1 MTETEQIVDRIK
13 KIYSSSTNDQKKYL
27 RQILEELS
35 ECGYSE
41 TYHNIWLADYKEI
54 PVDKETFLCD
64 PEYLGSS
71 NNNGKS
77 IYPAWRDVMDE
88 LERTGNQYYEIVFT
102 GATRTGKTSTAVSD
116 ASYNLYKLMCLRD
129 PQTYFGLKK
138 VSRISVFFFNL
149 TQTLARG
156 VAFKEFI
163 STLNSSPWFHK
174 HGHFTKSE
182 SNPTYVPEGEQIE
195 ITYGSD
201 ASHALGKATY
211 LVIFD
216 ECNFAQ
222 AGIKDVNKAKARMKE
237 KYDTLVARVTGTFVK
252 QGEVFGKIYVI
263 SSKRSDSD
271 FMEEYV
277 EAQRQAG
284 NKHMYIFDKPQ
295 WEVWPPSKYTSSEKF
310 PIALGGKKLKSFV
323 VPDDQNNENGIAE
336 LKKQGYEI
344 LNVPLDNKTRFL
356 SDFDVALR
364 DIAGITVQGSMTF
377 ISQEVLDENI
387 TKERK
392 NPFYTDIVQIG
403 TKDDYSLEEFF
414 HIEEVDNRYKK
425 YPMYIHLDLSL
436 TTDKTGIS
444 GICQSGRKDIDMP
457 DNKTMSQP
465 TFTHIFSVSLEA
477 PRGDKIPYDK
487 ITRFICWLRNQGF
500 YIAGISRDQFQS
512 EYMGQLLEAQ
522 GFNVDKLSLDRTP
535 DGYMAFRSIL
545 LEHRIDLLNVDL
557 LNHELTRLERD
568 AVTGKVDHRVGESKD
583 ISDSVAGSVW
593 NATLKN
599 APIPVS
605 RKSVASAIGKVNS
618 VGSASRYGG
627 SCSPNTF
634 SSIYKNYR

>member
-41 TYHNIWLADYKEI
+41 TYNNIWLADYKEI

-182 SNPTYVPEGEQIE
+182 SNPTYVPEGGQIE

-211 LVIFD
+211 CLV
-216 ECNFAQ
+216 
-222 AGIKDVNKAKARMKE
+222 G
-237 KYDTLVARVTGTFVK
+237 DTEILTFE
-252 QGEVFGKIYVI
+252 GY
-263 SSKRSDSD
+263 
-271 FMEEYV
+271 
-277 EAQRQAG
+277 
-284 NKHMYIFDKPQ
+284 
-295 WEVWPPSKYTSSEKF
+295 
-310 PIALGGKKLKSFV
+310 KKLKDIVGRCKVAQLDCNGEVIYVDADVDITGYTSQTVRITLEDGSV
-323 VPDDQNNENGIAE
+323 VEGTSDHKIM
-336 LKKQGYEI
+336 
-344 LNVPLDNKTRFL
+344 L
-356 SDFDVALR
+356 SDGTYKAL
-364 DIAGITVQGSMTF
+364 G
-377 ISQEVLDENI
+377 
-387 TKERK
+387 
-392 NPFYTDIVQIG
+392 
-403 TKDDYSLEEFF
+403 
-414 HIEEVDNRYKK
+414 
-425 YPMYIHLDLSL
+425 
-436 TTDKTGIS
+436 
-444 GICQSGRKDIDMP
+444 
-457 DNKTMSQP
+457 
-465 TFTHIFSVSLEA
+465 
-477 PRGDKIPYDK
+477 
-487 ITRFICWLRNQGF
+487 
-500 YIAGISRDQFQS
+500 
-512 EYMGQLLEAQ
+512 
-522 GFNVDKLSLDRTP
+522 
-535 DGYMAFRSIL
+535 
-545 LEHRIDLLNVDL
+545 
-557 LNHELTRLERD
+557 ELTEND
-568 AVTGKVDHRVGESKD
+568 DIKD
-583 ISDSVAGSVW
+583 
-593 NATLKN
+593 L
-599 APIPVS
+599 
-605 RKSVASAIGKVNS
+605 
-618 VGSASRYGG
+618 
-627 SCSPNTF
+627 
-634 SSIYKNYR
+634 

>member
-35 ECGYSE
+35 EFGYSE

-88 LERTGNQYYEIVFT
+88 LDRTGNQYYEIVFT

-377 ISQEVLDENI
+377 ISQEILDENI
-387 TKERK
+387 TKERR

-444 GICQSGRKDIDMP
+444 GICQSGRKDVDMP

-487 ITRFICWLRNQGF
+487 ITRFIYWLRNQGF

-583 ISDSVAGSVW
+583 ISDSVAGAVW

-599 APIPVS
+599 VPIPVS

-627 SCSPNTF
+627 ACSPNTF
-634 SSIYKNYR
+634 SSIYKNCR